1 MAKMAAPR
9 IRQRGERAEKVES
22 LIYMRFR
29 GRPHGFTTEKPKK
42 EYRACFPC
50 REPISIQLF
59 RSTQFQAGTPFF
71 CSQASTP
78 PNANRCSISR
88 LFRQVGNG
96 WRREGGGRGKVVAKR
111 QRDRKT
117 VESHPGR
124 GRDTRKADVEMSPID
139 RIYILRPFH
148 FALRPYDRYLALFSE
163 VYGPSTTRLSFPR
176 IRNGDSIWVGV
187 SGVSK
192 ETIDDSVN
200 LSRALFP
207 RLKLFE
213 TVGRISV
220 LILRYV
226 SV

>member
-59 RSTQFQAGTPFF
+59 RSTQFQAGIPFF
-71 CSQASTP
+71 CFQASTP

-96 WRREGGGRGKVVAKR
+96 WRREGRKGSSETIER
-111 QRDRKT
+111 QKT